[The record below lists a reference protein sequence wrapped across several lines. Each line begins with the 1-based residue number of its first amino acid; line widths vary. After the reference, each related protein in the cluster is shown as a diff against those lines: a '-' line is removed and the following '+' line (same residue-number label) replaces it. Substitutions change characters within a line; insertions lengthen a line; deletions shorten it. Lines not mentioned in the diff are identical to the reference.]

1 MNLVKKLSILT
12 LGVLIMNTTTNT
24 HAASA
29 AQAENKKTQT
39 IYNIPLKSLMGEKT
53 SLAPYEGKAMLIVNV
68 ASECGYTK
76 QYKGLEA
83 LYEEYKAQGLVI
95 LGFPSNDFGGQE
107 PGSAEEI
114 KNFCDRKFHVTFP
127 LYEKNPVGGTEQQ
140 ALYTYLIQNSS
151 KKDPVKWNF
160 EKFLVGRDGK
170 VLNRFLS
177 KIEPDSPEMKSAIEA
192 ALKTK

>member
-1 MNLVKKLSILT
+1 
-12 LGVLIMNTTTNT
+12 MNTTTNT
-24 HAASA
+24 ATAAPT
-29 AQAENKKTQT
+29 ETKKAQT
-39 IYNIPLKSLMGEKT
+39 IYNIPLKTLMGEKT
-53 SLAPYEGKAMLIVNV
+53 SLAPYEGKVMLIVNV

-114 KNFCDRKFHVTFP
+114 KNFCERKFKVTFP
-127 LYEKNPVGGTEQQ
+127 LFEKNPVGGKEQQ
-140 ALYTYLIQNSS
+140 ALYAYLIQNSS
-151 KKDPVKWNF
+151 QKDPVKWNF
-160 EKFLVGRDGK
+160 EKFLIGKDGK

-177 KIEPDSPEMKSAIEA
+177 KVEPESPEMKSAIAA

>member
-1 MNLVKKLSILT
+1 MNAIKTLIAIT
-12 LGVLIMNTTTNT
+12 LGVIIMETTTQ
-24 HAASA
+24 ASA
-29 AQAENKKTQT
+29 APKTTQATS
-39 IYNIPLKSLMGEKT
+39 IYNIPLKSLMGEKS
-53 SLAPYEGKAMLIVNV
+53 SLAAYEGKVLLIVNT

-83 LYEEYKAQGLVI
+83 IYEEFKSQGLVV

-114 KNFCDRKFHVTFP
+114 KNFCERKFHVTFP
-127 LYEKNPVGGTEQQ
+127 MFEKNAVSGKDQQ
-140 ALYTYLIQNSS
+140 PLYSHLIANSS
-151 KKDPVKWNF
+151 IKDPVKWNF

-170 VLNRFLS
+170 VISRFLS
-177 KIEPDSPEMKSAIEA
+177 KVEPESTEMKSAITA

>member
-1 MNLVKKLSILT
+1 MNIVKNLSFLT

-24 HAASA
+24 ATAAPT
-29 AQAENKKTQT
+29 ETKKAQT
-39 IYNIPLKSLMGEKT
+39 IYNIPLKTLMGEKT
-53 SLAPYEGKAMLIVNV
+53 SLAPYEGKVMLIVNV

-114 KNFCDRKFHVTFP
+114 KNFCERKFKVTFP
-127 LYEKNPVGGTEQQ
+127 LFEKNPVGGKEQQ
-140 ALYTYLIQNSS
+140 ALYAYLIQNSS
-151 KKDPVKWNF
+151 QKDPVKWNF
-160 EKFLVGRDGK
+160 EKFLIGKDGK

-177 KIEPDSPEMKSAIEA
+177 KVEPESPEMKSAIAA